1 MRSLWGRLA
10 LGLSLSLLLFFV
22 IQWWV
27 SDRALHEL
35 TEEFVISRL
44 EHDAE
49 NILGALRRGE
59 AGVTELNPHRVNGIY
74 HQPFSGHYYI
84 VRVGEEEFLSRS
96 LWDYELTLPPPGGAQ
111 TYVGGPDGQHLLVV
125 SESYVKLGQVVHIAV
140 AEDMAPLNKNLAEF
154 LAWYA
159 GLAFVMIL
167 VMIAVQGLLVR
178 TSLRPLDQVQSEM
191 ERMERGEMLR
201 LSEHVPSEILPL
213 VQKFNSLLDVMK
225 GQLERSRSAMGN
237 LAHALKTPLTV
248 LSRLTDDETLDCAPE
263 RKQELTRQVEVI
275 RQLTDRQL
283 KRARLA
289 GAGAPGGHFVPA
301 EEFPPLA
308 HTLEQI
314 YAEKGVVIEMSI
326 PADKLF
332 CADREDMMELF
343 GNLLDNACKWADSRV
358 LLTVEPGEDLV
369 VCVADDGP
377 GCAPEY
383 RQQLA
388 QRGVR
393 IDESTTG
400 HGLGLS
406 IVSEIVKH
414 YGGELHFGESAR
426 LGGFEVSVRL
436 PLHPALG

>member
-10 LGLSLSLLLFFV
+10 FGLSVSLLLFFV

-35 TEEFVISRL
+35 TDEFVISRL

-49 NILGALRRGE
+49 NILGALRKSERGE
-59 AGVTELNPHRVNGIY
+59 TELNPHRVSGIY

-84 VRVGEEEFLSRS
+84 VQVGDEIFFSRS
-96 LWDYELTLPPPGGAQ
+96 LWDFDLAFPPADGGR
-111 TYVGGPDGQHLLVV
+111 TYVEGPDGQHLLVV
-125 SESYVKLGQVVHIAV
+125 SESYVKLGQVVRIAV
-140 AEDMAPLNKNLAEF
+140 AEDMAPLNENLAEF

-178 TSLRPLDQVQSEM
+178 TSLRPLDQVQDEM

-201 LSEHVPSEILPL
+201 LSEDVPSEILPL
-213 VQKFNSLLDVMK
+213 VQKFNSLLEVMK

-248 LSRLTDDETLDCAPE
+248 LSRLSDDEELDRSPVLK
-263 RKQELTRQVEVI
+263 RELAQQVEMI

-301 EEFPPLA
+301 EEFPPLI
-308 HTLEQI
+308 HTLERI
-314 YAEKGVVIEMSI
+314 YAEKNIDIALSL
-326 PADKLF
+326 PAQSVF
-332 CADREDMMELF
+332 CVDREDMMELF
-343 GNLLDNACKWADSRV
+343 GNLLDNACKWANSQV
-358 LLTVEPGEDLV
+358 SLSVEPGDDLV

-383 RQQLA
+383 RQQLSR
-388 QRGVR
+388 RGVR
-393 IDESTTG
+393 LDESTTG
-400 HGLGLS
+400 HGLGLA
-406 IVSEIVKH
+406 IVSEIIKH
-414 YGGELHFGESAR
+414 YGGELYFGESTQ
-426 LGGFEVSVRL
+426 LGGFEVRVHL
-436 PLHPALG
+436 PLHPSLG